1 MNKNC
6 FRVIFSKTLQCLVV
20 TSEIAK
26 TEGKSTERAS
36 SPFPQLFAKIQSLT
50 FSLFCAL
57 GFVSFSSTVSA
68 ELIIQADKSAPK
80 TQQPI
85 VLQTANGLPQV
96 NIQTPNEQG
105 LSHNKYS
112 KFDVD
117 TKGAILNNSRT
128 NVQTQQ
134 GDWVQGNP
142 YLARGEAKVILNEV
156 NSSDPSVLKGYVE
169 VAGKKADVII
179 ANPSGIHCKG
189 CGVINSDRTTLTTGK
204 PQIQNGNLE
213 SFVVEKGKVSVSGKG
228 LDNSRVDY
236 TEIIAREAQIN
247 AGVWSKKEMKVV
259 TGKNTVKRTDKP
271 EDLQIIHTNQ
281 ATAQESQP
289 QVAIDVGQ
297 LGGMYAGKIHLIG
310 TEQGVGVHNAGHI
323 GASAETLKIDSQGRI
338 VNSGTLNANN
348 AIQLTGTKG
357 IENRGKI
364 ENRQGD
370 IALNTPS
377 DIKQDGSLV
386 ARSGNIHKTANRGI
400 TQQGESIA
408 KGNIN
413 YNAPSVT
420 ASTRSLIAAGVEVK
434 DTSEG
439 EIRSLENRSAQGKT
453 IAIKSSAN
461 ATLQGRNLA
470 SGKINVEGA
479 NINLDHSQN
488 SAYDIDVRAKQG
500 DVQADSSTLTA
511 QNHLLLTT
519 VKTLST
525 QSSHLTA
532 DSIETVQESLNAA
545 NAVWKQT
552 GNSDFHLKGKIVNT
566 KGGSFTSQGN
576 LLVEGTRLENTQG
589 ILRSGKSLVVNV
601 VENINSTEGQLLAT
615 ENINLTTTHL
625 HNDRGFI
632 YGKQHINLDSESLS
646 NKDTNRENKGIV
658 AGQNLSFNSKTINNQ
673 QGYIAAQTTLL
684 NSDNVIND
692 EGTIYARD
700 ELNLNMQ
707 KATNHQGTISAEKQ
721 ATLSLFQLEQKNGLI
736 DAKTLH
742 LNANTVNSTNN
753 SLILAENLNI
763 QVAEKLNNHNS
774 RIVAKSG
781 GKVMTHGELSN
792 QNGTIGSQTGSL
804 TVNTHQNFVDNQQGK
819 IVAANLLELQTGS
832 INNEQGLISA
842 KNIVINTHRQ
852 SLNNQNTVSKFSDK
866 GIIAQE
872 SLSIET
878 QAFDNNK
885 GYLMSLRQLGINAD
899 ELSNRNGYIEVGNN
913 GTLNTAKLYNDSGK
927 IRGGNQLA
935 LNTNALLQTD
945 GLIYAQGLNITA
957 SILNSTQNSEISGN
971 QVSVNTD
978 ELNNHNST
986 LVAKQ
991 NITVDSKNGIQNQRG
1006 TIASLQGHL
1015 AINTDQAELNN
1026 AVGTIVAQ
1034 NATLNLQTGHID
1046 NRQGKIRAKQAT
1058 INARQH
1064 SLDNRNTLAD
1074 QTQGIIVDDL
1084 ALNVSVVNNQQGRI
1098 IARNDSII
1106 NGQRIDNQSG
1116 QIAIKNTGQLKAAQI
1131 DNSKGTIVSTDDK
1144 LALTTES
1151 ELNNQQGNIGALK
1164 EVTLSS
1170 QGLANQGGN
1179 ITSSGELILDTHQ
1192 QAIDNQNG
1200 RIFAEQNAEIRSGA
1214 IDNRKGLLRADN
1226 SLNINTHQQTLDN
1239 RQTQQQ
1245 NQGIVGIGNIVLDAV
1260 SDLLNQQGSI
1270 YAQKSLSAKIQDN
1283 VDNGAGIISAKQFLK
1298 LSTTELDN
1306 QGGTISAKVGS
1317 IAANHINNRAVSET
1331 GSLILGNASLNLNAT
1346 KIDNQGTKAK
1356 TNLPLQ
1362 GIQAHQLAINSDTLL
1377 NQQGGIYSSDNAN
1390 IIANLR
1396 FDNQHGELLSANSIA
1411 IRHQGSLLLNNQG
1424 GLIQGKNHIDLTAKG
1439 LENEGHIKTEGDLT
1453 VDLKDSFTLNQAFD
1467 VGNNLAF
1474 NTEGNFENNTILRV
1488 KNKAS
1493 FSANQIINNADSE
1506 ISATEAHLQSN
1517 SLTNRGLIDSEK
1529 TVIQS
1534 NHITNIGTGRIYGDH
1549 LAFKAQSI
1557 NNLAETVNGETKAGT
1572 IAARE
1577 RLDFGV
1583 NTLINQ
1589 DGALIL
1595 SLGTTEIGNT
1605 LDKNDNAVGK
1615 ANLIQNDS
1623 ATIELLG
1630 NTVVNAKNVI
1640 NRDTKIKTRIREER
1654 EEFDLYG
1661 KENSTTKKISEWYR
1675 IGVDGEMDHANGQ
1688 RRKNAT
1694 FTFYD
1699 RTKGQISSQKGDYWH
1714 RRVFTQTRYI
1724 PEIYDESPAKFLVGG
1739 NLHLNSENT
1748 LNQYSRLLIG
1758 GKLYFNEQ
1766 NILQP
1771 DENIDLNNGKLVNED
1786 FTATQL
1792 IHDQGYFYY
1801 YQQDRRRSGK
1811 RKRHKNFLD
1820 EKVKDV
1826 IDEQS
1831 LKQLHFDLAL
1841 NTIGNPLAKSD
1852 SKIENQV
1859 TASNI
1864 ALDSVSLTQS
1874 NQTALDPVST
1884 VVVDKTDD
1892 KAIDISLAPRVED
1905 HNQIITSGQV
1915 IGKIKPAE
1923 GGAKISGEMAL
1934 PTIKTH
1940 LTDVRLPTASLYK
1953 INPDSPKGYLVETD
1967 PAFTQ
1972 HKKWLSSDYMFNALR
1987 YDHENVHKRLGDG
2000 YYEQRLINEQINQLT
2015 GRRYIE
2021 GYFNDLEQYQA
2032 LMNNGVKYAKQFNL
2046 TIGVGLS
2053 AKQMAELTTD
2063 MVWLVNKEVTLKNGK
2078 KVTALVPQVYLIAR
2092 HTDVTASSGVISAN
2106 QIVGKMNKLE
2116 NSGVIAGKDLS
2127 RIHSNELE
2135 NQGAILGDSVDL
2147 SAKQTLINLGG
2158 RIEAVEALSLF
2169 AGNRLEIGS
2178 TLSESE
2184 SRNGNFARTQ
2194 VDQVGSVSV
2203 SGKNGQLN
2211 LLSEGNLTI
2220 KAAKV
2225 SSQGA
2230 LNLGADNLEISSLE
2244 VKNRE
2249 HYNGDADNYYRL
2261 EQHLEVGS
2269 SLKGKDGVNL
2279 VAKNDVQIRQS
2290 DINSENGTVLIG
2302 AQQGNIKI
2310 EEGREEEQLASASKS
2325 VRKGRF
2331 GLSKTTE
2338 IRRHEH
2344 HINQAVGSNI
2354 DGKAV
2359 NLIANQGI
2367 VDVQGSNVVA
2377 ENDLR
2382 VQAKN
2387 IDIKEAENRVYSEDF
2402 YSKKKSGLLGSGGI
2416 GITFGSKKQTTEA
2429 DQTKHYAVGSQV
2441 GSLNGNATFIAEN
2454 HYTQTASAVSSVK
2467 GDVAILA
2474 EQVNIQA
2481 ADDKYESNYKQ
2492 TFEQKGLTLAITSP
2506 ILSALQAVQSAVKSG
2521 EKVGNSKNDRVN
2533 AMAAA
2538 NAGMDV
2544 YRAGQAVGQAGK
2556 ALQDAMGEGGVDSV
2570 VGVQITY
2577 GQQKSVNQTHTAG
2590 KTVATSQVNAGG
2602 KVNIIATGAGKDSTI
2617 HIKGSDVSGKG
2628 GTTLIADNAIN
2639 ITAAEQSHKE
2649 RSTNKSSGFN
2659 AGVAIKV
2666 SNGVAAGV
2674 TVGGNY
2680 GKGYGNGDETSYV
2693 ASHVGDIHS
2702 QTTINAGGDA
2712 NLIGSQL
2719 KGKGINLNAENLNI
2733 ESLQDTAT
2741 YKGKQINVAGSVT
2754 VGYGVAVGGSYSQS
2768 RINADHASV
2777 NEQAG
2782 IYTGDNGYNINV
2794 NKHTD
2799 LKGAI
2804 ITSTQQAEEEGKN
2817 SFSTG
2822 SLSHSD
2828 IENHSNYSGS
2838 SFGVSGSVAMNVD
2851 TPFGKAG
2858 SPQSSKQATNENGNL
2873 LYTDKQGNTTVNAT
2887 GMDGSVNKAK
2897 PAEGLAS
2904 LQADYG
2910 MGYGSDKDSQSSVTK
2925 SGINTKNLIIKDE
2938 VEQQRRTGKTAVET
2952 IAAIKTDLTT
2962 DNAQAQSGK
2971 LTNHFDKDNVQ
2982 KELDLQR
2989 EVTES
2994 FGKTVTESGT
3004 LIADK
3009 LSEDARK
3016 KKYEAAVELEKAQN
3030 ALKENDNETN
3040 RTLLVQAKAN
3050 FDTANADAQ
3059 EWETGGSQRRILD
3072 SALNVLST
3080 ALGGRPVAEVIA
3092 SGLSPTVNQQIK
3104 EATTDKN
3111 GNVNAALNLTAHALW
3126 GAVEAYA
3133 GKHNVA
3139 AGVAG
3144 AVTGEVAAGI
3154 ISQILYDK
3162 SPDKLSQEEKVT
3174 VSTLSQVAAGL
3185 AGGTLANSSDG
3196 TMIAA
3201 KTAKEAVE
3209 HNSLADD
3216 IHPSVEREQNIAM
3229 YAKVYFKGDEDKAR
3243 EFIEGQEIAEA
3254 RGQIDSVKDLVQ
3266 AISNPLETAK
3276 SLWDVVSNPSET
3288 YDQIL
3293 ISEAQWR
3300 DAYENALE
3308 NDPKLAG
3315 EMSGHLR
3322 GSLKGV
3328 PTGGVLL
3335 TGSGVAMAKSI
3346 AKVSDVIKSGKLNLA
3361 RGTIP
3366 NSEVGI
3372 QWGKGI
3378 SNQGKPW
3385 EAYVQSKLPEGA
3397 INLNDIKPNFKT
3409 FDHILPDGTAISS
3422 KTMDTIGSKT
3432 YQKPSKITY
3441 TLNKYVDEM
3450 VNFKEDG
3457 KGITIISSSEIKS
3470 RELYLAIPAKTT
3482 KEQMNAINKSIDYAR
3497 SKGTNIIVNKVN

>member
-20 TSEIAK
+20 TSELAK

-36 SPFPQLFAKIQSLT
+36 SRHPQLFAKIQPLT

-57 GFVSFSSTVSA
+57 GSVSFSSTVSA
-68 ELIIQADKSAPK
+68 DLIIQADQSAPK

-134 GDWVQGNP
+134 GGWVQGNP

-179 ANPSGIHCKG
+179 ANPSGIHCEG

-204 PQIQNGNLE
+204 PQIQHGNLE
-213 SFVVEKGKVSVSGKG
+213 SFVVEKGEVSVSGKG

-247 AGVWSKKEMKVV
+247 AGVWSKKEMKAI

-281 ATAQESQP
+281 AAAQESKP

-323 GASAETLKIDSQGRI
+323 GANAESLKIDSQGRI

-357 IENRGKI
+357 IENTGKI

-413 YNAPSVT
+413 YNAPSIT

-434 DTSEG
+434 DTAEG

-453 IAIKSSAN
+453 IAINSSGKS
-461 ATLQGRNLA
+461 TLQGKHLA
-470 SGKINVEGA
+470 SGQL
-479 NINLDHSQN
+479 NIHATEVNLDHSQN

-500 DVQADSSTLTA
+500 DVGADSSTLIA
-511 QNHLLLTT
+511 QNRLLLSTP
-519 VKTLST
+519 KTLST
-525 QSSHLTA
+525 QSSHLIA
-532 DSIETVQESLNAA
+532 NSIETVQESLNAA
-545 NAVWKQT
+545 NAVWNQT

-576 LLVEGTRLENTQG
+576 LLVEGTQLENTQG
-589 ILRSGKSLVVNV
+589 TLSSGKSLVVNV
-601 VENINSTEGQLLAT
+601 AENINSTEGQLLAT

-632 YGKQHINLDSESLS
+632 YAKQHIMLDSKESLS
-646 NKDTNRENKGIV
+646 NQHTNKENKGII
-658 AGQNLSFNSKTINNQ
+658 AGKNLSFNSKTLNNK

-692 EGTIYARD
+692 EGMIYARD

-707 KATNHQGTISAEKQ
+707 EATNHQGTISAEKQ
-721 ATLSLFQLEQKNGLI
+721 ATLSLSQLEQRNGLI
-736 DAKTLH
+736 DAQTLH

-763 QVAEKLNNHNS
+763 QAAEKLNNQDS
-774 RIVAKSG
+774 RIVAKND
-781 GKVMTHGELSN
+781 GKVMTHGELGN

-804 TVNTHQNFVDNQQGK
+804 AVNTHQNFADNQQGK

-832 INNEQGLISA
+832 INNGQGLISA
-842 KNIVINTHRQ
+842 KNIVINTHRK
-852 SLNNQNTVSKFSDK
+852 SLNNQNTVSKSGDK
-866 GIIAQE
+866 GIIAQD

-885 GYLMSLRQLGINAD
+885 GYLMSLRQLEINAD
-899 ELSNRNGYIEVGNN
+899 KLSNRNAYIEVGNN

-927 IRGGNQLA
+927 IRVGNQLT
-935 LNTNALLQTD
+935 LNTNELSQTD
-945 GLIYAQGLNITA
+945 GLIHGQGLNITA
-957 SILNSTQNSEISGN
+957 SIINSMQNSEISGN

-1015 AINTDQAELNN
+1015 AINTHQAELNN

-1084 ALNVSVVNNQQGRI
+1084 ALNVGVVDNQQGRI

-1144 LALTTES
+1144 LALKTES

-1214 IDNRKGLLRADN
+1214 IDNRKGLLRADK
-1226 SLNINTHQQTLDN
+1226 SLNINIHQQSLDN

-1245 NQGIVGIGNIVLDAV
+1245 NQGIVGIGNIVLNSV
-1260 SDLLNQQGSI
+1260 STLLNQQGTI
-1270 YAQKSLSAKIQDN
+1270 YAQNSLSAKIQDN
-1283 VDNGAGIISAKQFLK
+1283 VDNGAGIISAKQSLK

-1306 QGGTISAKVGS
+1306 QGGTISTKVGS
-1317 IAANHINNRAVSET
+1317 ITANHINNRAASET
-1331 GSLILGNASLNLNAT
+1331 GSLILGSASLNLNAT
-1346 KIDNQGTKAK
+1346 QIDNQGTKAK

-1377 NQQGGIYSSDNAN
+1377 NQQGGIYSSDNAS
-1390 IIANLR
+1390 ITANLR
-1396 FDNQHGELLSANSIA
+1396 FDNQQGELLSANSIA
-1411 IRHQGSLLLNNQG
+1411 IRNQGSLMLNNQG

-1453 VDLKDSFTLNQAFD
+1453 VNLKDKFTLNQAFY

-1534 NHITNIGTGRIYGDH
+1534 NHITNIGTGRIYGNH

-1595 SLGTTEIGNT
+1595 SLGTTAIGNT
-1605 LDKNDNAVGK
+1605 LDKNDNAIGK

-1630 NTVVNAKNVI
+1630 NTVINAKNVI

-1699 RTKGQISSQKGDYWH
+1699 KTKGQISSHKGDYWH

-1771 DENIDLNNGKLVNED
+1771 DENIDSNNGKLVNED

-1820 EKVKDV
+1820 PKVKDV

-1831 LKQLHFDLAL
+1831 SKQLHFNLVL

-1884 VVVDKTDD
+1884 VAVDKTDD
-1892 KAIDISLAPRVED
+1892 KEIDISLAPRVED

-2021 GYFNDLEQYQA
+2021 GYANDVEQYQA

-2063 MVWLVNKEVTLKNGK
+2063 MVWLVNKEVALKNGK

-2092 HTDVTASSGVISAN
+2092 HTDVTASGGVISAN

-2116 NSGVIAGKDLS
+2116 NSGVIAGKDLT

-2194 VDQVGSVSV
+2194 VDQVGRVSV
-2203 SGKNGQLN
+2203 SGKNGRLN
-2211 LLSEGNLTI
+2211 LLSDGSLTI
-2220 KAAKV
+2220 KAAKI

-2230 LNLGADNLEISSLE
+2230 LNLGADNLEISTLA

-2261 EQHLEVGS
+2261 EQHSEVGS
-2269 SLKGKDGVNL
+2269 ILEGKDGVNL

-2290 DINSENGTVLIG
+2290 AISSENGKVLIG
-2302 AQQGNIKI
+2302 AQQGDIKI
-2310 EEGREEEQLASASKS
+2310 EGGREDEQLATASKS

-2338 IRRHEH
+2338 TTRYEH
-2344 HINQAVGSNI
+2344 HIDQAVSSNI
-2354 DGKAV
+2354 DGNAV
-2359 NLIANQGI
+2359 NLIAGQGN
-2367 VDVQGSNVVA
+2367 VSVKGSNVVA
-2377 ENDLR
+2377 ENELSIA
-2382 VQAKN
+2382 AKQN
-2387 IDIKEAENRVYSEDF
+2387 VEIISDINRRYQDEQKT
-2402 YSKKKSGLLGSGGI
+2402 KKKSGFVGSLSGGVAQVGYQRAKSNEHAQSYDENII
-2416 GITFGSKKQTTEA
+2416 GSELFARKGNLTVEAQGDVNIDGAHLLSGKDLTISGENLNLNAVDEIHNQANQRAYQSSGVGVGLVYNPISKAKEEYKQKEAQGATKSVVGKLLTASETVSNTLELTMRGVQPYLRHQQGKSNHTLAKSEAKTSALEAKGDLTLIARKGDIRTEGSRMSAEGDAVFIAKNNITFDVATHHQGQQANSQSKTFSADGLKKYVGGMAMQKEKGDTALTQEVGTTISIGGNSTTMAEQGDITLKGTTFVANGTNHLQATEGNVNFLTAETRETSHQARKGHGIGEA
-2429 DQTKHYAVGSQV
+2429 VISETERFFGYNRTRMNQAGEQVSHQGSQV
-2441 GSLNGNATFIAEN
+2441 ASLNNNVSVYAGKD
-2454 HYTQTASAVSSVK
+2454 YTQTASEVLAK
-2467 GDVAILA
+2467 EKVAI
-2474 EQVNIQA
+2474 
-2481 ADDKYESNYKQ
+2481 
-2492 TFEQKGLTLAITSP
+2492 
-2506 ILSALQAVQSAVKSG
+2506 SAQ
-2521 EKVGNSKNDRVN
+2521 
-2533 AMAAA
+2533 
-2538 NAGMDV
+2538 
-2544 YRAGQAVGQAGK
+2544 
-2556 ALQDAMGEGGVDSV
+2556 
-2570 VGVQITY
+2570 
-2577 GQQKSVNQTHTAG
+2577 
-2590 KTVATSQVNAGG
+2590 
-2602 KVNIIATGAGKDSTI
+2602 
-2617 HIKGSDVSGKG
+2617 
-2628 GTTLIADNAIN
+2628 N
-2639 ITAAEQSHKE
+2639 ITI
-2649 RSTNKSSGFN
+2649 NN
-2659 AGVAIKV
+2659 A
-2666 SNGVAAGV
+2666 
-2674 TVGGNY
+2674 
-2680 GKGYGNGDETSYV
+2680 
-2693 ASHVGDIHS
+2693 
-2702 QTTINAGGDA
+2702 
-2712 NLIGSQL
+2712 
-2719 KGKGINLNAENLNI
+2719 LNHQEN
-2733 ESLQDTAT
+2733 
-2741 YKGKQINVAGSVT
+2741 
-2754 VGYGVAVGGSYSQS
+2754 SQS
-2768 RINADHASV
+2768 ES
-2777 NEQAG
+2777 
-2782 IYTGDNGYNINV
+2782 
-2794 NKHTD
+2794 D
-2799 LKGAI
+2799 LKI
-2804 ITSTQQAEEEGKN
+2804 
-2817 SFSTG
+2817 
-2822 SLSHSD
+2822 
-2828 IENHSNYSGS
+2828 
-2838 SFGVSGSVAMNVD
+2838 
-2851 TPFGKAG
+2851 
-2858 SPQSSKQATNENGNL
+2858 
-2873 LYTDKQGNTTVNAT
+2873 
-2887 GMDGSVNKAK
+2887 
-2897 PAEGLAS
+2897 
-2904 LQADYG
+2904 
-2910 MGYGSDKDSQSSVTK
+2910 
-2925 SGINTKNLIIKDE
+2925 
-2938 VEQQRRTGKTAVET
+2938 
-2952 IAAIKTDLTT
+2952 
-2962 DNAQAQSGK
+2962 
-2971 LTNHFDKDNVQ
+2971 
-2982 KELDLQR
+2982 
-2989 EVTES
+2989 
-2994 FGKTVTESGT
+2994 
-3004 LIADK
+3004 
-3009 LSEDARK
+3009 
-3016 KKYEAAVELEKAQN
+3016 
-3030 ALKENDNETN
+3030 
-3040 RTLLVQAKAN
+3040 
-3050 FDTANADAQ
+3050 
-3059 EWETGGSQRRILD
+3059 
-3072 SALNVLST
+3072 
-3080 ALGGRPVAEVIA
+3080 
-3092 SGLSPTVNQQIK
+3092 
-3104 EATTDKN
+3104 
-3111 GNVNAALNLTAHALW
+3111 
-3126 GAVEAYA
+3126 
-3133 GKHNVA
+3133 
-3139 AGVAG
+3139 
-3144 AVTGEVAAGI
+3144 
-3154 ISQILYDK
+3154 
-3162 SPDKLSQEEKVT
+3162 
-3174 VSTLSQVAAGL
+3174 
-3185 AGGTLANSSDG
+3185 
-3196 TMIAA
+3196 
-3201 KTAKEAVE
+3201 
-3209 HNSLADD
+3209 
-3216 IHPSVEREQNIAM
+3216 
-3229 YAKVYFKGDEDKAR
+3229 
-3243 EFIEGQEIAEA
+3243 GQF
-3254 RGQIDSVKDLVQ
+3254 
-3266 AISNPLETAK
+3266 T
-3276 SLWDVVSNPSET
+3276 
-3288 YDQIL
+3288 
-3293 ISEAQWR
+3293 
-3300 DAYENALE
+3300 
-3308 NDPKLAG
+3308 
-3315 EMSGHLR
+3315 
-3322 GSLKGV
+3322 
-3328 PTGGVLL
+3328 
-3335 TGSGVAMAKSI
+3335 
-3346 AKVSDVIKSGKLNLA
+3346 
-3361 RGTIP
+3361 
-3366 NSEVGI
+3366 
-3372 QWGKGI
+3372 
-3378 SNQGKPW
+3378 
-3385 EAYVQSKLPEGA
+3385 
-3397 INLNDIKPNFKT
+3397 
-3409 FDHILPDGTAISS
+3409 
-3422 KTMDTIGSKT
+3422 
-3432 YQKPSKITY
+3432 
-3441 TLNKYVDEM
+3441 
-3450 VNFKEDG
+3450 
-3457 KGITIISSSEIKS
+3457 
-3470 RELYLAIPAKTT
+3470 
-3482 KEQMNAINKSIDYAR
+3482 
-3497 SKGTNIIVNKVN
+3497 